1 MLYVLSNLFYVLVF
15 YVIGYRKKV
24 VKENLK
30 LTLPHLSEEE
40 HQRITKAFYKHLC
53 DVFIELIKLLSI
65 SENEILKRFKIRNP
79 EVIKGLEAK
88 NKSIIFLYA
97 HYTAFEYSAAFTL
110 YDLDFKGYG
119 VYKRVRNKAFDKL
132 INKIRSRFGV
142 VMIDKNEVPKT
153 MMKNQAKQQKAIYG
167 MIADQSPKAKNIK
180 HWTNFLGIET
190 PVFVGAEVLAK
201 RLDLS
206 VCYMKIEKVKRGFYE
221 VELIPITS
229 NAREHNNFEI
239 TDIYFKHLERQ
250 ILKQPEYY
258 FWSHKRW
265 KHRKT

>member
-1 MLYVLSNLFYVLVF
+1 MF
-15 YVIGYRKKV
+15 G
-24 VKENLK
+24 NLK
-30 LTLPHLSEEE
+30 LVFPEYDKSH
-40 HQRITKAFYKHLC
+40 RNKIAKAYYNHLC
-53 DVFIELIKLLSI
+53 DVFLETIKLLSI
-65 SENEILKRFKIRNP
+65 SKNEILERFKIKNP
-79 EVIKGLEAK
+79 ELIKELEAE

-110 YDLDFKGYG
+110 YNLKFKGYG
-119 VYKRVRNKAFDKL
+119 VYKRIRNKAFDQLLK
-132 INKIRSRFGV
+132 KIRSRFGV
-142 VMIDKNEVPKT
+142 EMIEKNDVPKT
-153 MMKNQAKQQKAIYG
+153 MMINQAKNQKAIYG

-180 HWTNFLGIET
+180 HWTNFLGIDT

-221 VELIPITS
+221 VELIPLTT
-229 NAREHNNFEI
+229 NAKEVNDYEI
-239 TDIYFKHLERQ
+239 TDIYFKHLEKQ

-265 KHRKT
+265 KHQKP